1 MAAKHATWFPIAFV
15 LSVVNL
21 VWAAMTV
28 AQPAHAAAHLV
39 AAAVLGIWAMRLR
52 HAMAG
57 SENRLD
63 SAEAVDALYGEVN
76 ELRRELSDLQER
88 LDFTER
94 LLAHQADARSAN
106 PQQSQSP

>member
-1 MAAKHATWFPIAFV
+1 MSAKPATWFPIAFV

-21 VWAAMTV
+21 IWVAMTV

-39 AAAVLGIWAMRLR
+39 AAAGFGIWAMRLR

-57 SENRLD
+57 SETRLE
-63 SAEAVDALYGEVN
+63 SAEAVDALYGELN
-76 ELRRELSDLQER
+76 ELRRELSELQER

-94 LLAHQADARSAN
+94 LLAHQSDVRSTE
-106 PQQSQSP
+106 PQHRSSP